1 MNNIAE
7 TLIEEYQTSQSDRSS
22 YNNVYQ
28 LITDYITPFRGDFT
42 SMSIP
47 HSVVGRAE
55 ANNPDIRRQFTSEAS
70 SALNQLVSI
79 ITNRLTDPTSKWYKL
94 SMRDIKNKSGEDYKR
109 FLEEVEDAL
118 FFVFSGSES
127 GFLEANYEAIADCV
141 AYGTGAISI
150 LKEDK
155 KIVYSSIPLSNIF
168 IAEDHKGMVDTVFV
182 RSYLTARQAEQR
194 FGEESLGD
202 NLRKALTS
210 NSKQMFEFVQI
221 LLPKKDFERMGGRLK
236 SKTFNYA
243 SLHIAVADRVV
254 VREEGFRSIPIIVFR
269 FDKVSGEVYGI
280 SPSFKCLTDIRLLNQ
295 TVEEFFKAA
304 ARLGSPVT
312 LMSEEI
318 SMNQLDLG
326 PDGIIIGA
334 MTEDGKRLIDTLP
347 IHPDLQS
354 LLVMIERLED
364 KIAKAF
370 SIEQF
375 QPKRGVQPMT
385 ATETNTIEQNKLVL
399 LSPQI
404 KRIETEYLTKV
415 IHRTLELMEDLEM
428 LPEGPDEAGDIEL
441 KVDYISPLAFTM
453 KSNQL
458 LSYNRFIS
466 NAATL
471 LQVDPTSILNIDID
485 ASIRDMAEKSGM
497 PLSSIRSKEN
507 VDAQKAEIQK
517 QQQQKAQL
525 ENLQLGADATQKL
538 AASGVNPLPQ

>member
-55 ANNPDIRRQFTSEAS
+55 ANNPDVRRQFTSEAS

-94 SMRDIKNKSGEDYKR
+94 SMRDIKNKSGEDYRR

>member
-210 NSKQMFEFVQI
+210 NNKQMFEFVQI